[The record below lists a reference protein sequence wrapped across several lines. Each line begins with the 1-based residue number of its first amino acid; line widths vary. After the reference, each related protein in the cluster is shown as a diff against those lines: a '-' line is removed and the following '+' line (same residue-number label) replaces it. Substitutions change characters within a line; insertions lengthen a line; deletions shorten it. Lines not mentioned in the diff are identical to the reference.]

1 MVAKS
6 EGYAERGKSIWHW
19 FLEKG
24 SEKRMRLSLST
35 NMPTAWKYEATGA
48 RSRLFWNLA
57 RLSGSLEHCIIQGDI
72 LVIHYDVSWT
82 NFWWLNTNLVICQ
95 YHLILIIQVTSTSKN
110 MICKE
115 IFRDYFLLGHWTI
128 LCTTPGR
135 LITINYKSW
144 SNS

>member
-1 MVAKS
+1 MQ
-6 EGYAERGKSIWHW
+6 RGENPYDI
-19 FLEKG
+19 G
-24 SEKRMRLSLST
+24 SSKKAQKREWGCLST

-48 RSRLFWNLA
+48 RSPLFWNLA